1 MDKINYRNL
10 KLHPDGRYTINTKM
24 VEEKL
29 ASLCAVCGRENACQ
43 FKDNI
48 STLGHDW
55 GAEAMITSCE
65 EFAPIIRFA
74 VTDGL
79 ETLDG
84 PAVVNTIRL
93 AGAWANRVKPGQFVV
108 LEDNQGCYINHAK
121 VVSSAH
127 ITKVKGLREHA
138 RDNHM
143 LKGKNLSQAEASR
156 QMRKILCDCY
166 GGGFFKAAKKL
177 SVIYLEL
184 E

>member
-24 VEEKL
+24 VEEKFQ
-29 ASLCAVCGRENACQ
+29 ALCNTCGDSGDCHYEKNMAV
-43 FKDNI
+43 
-48 STLGHDW
+48 LGHDW
-55 GAEAMITSCE
+55 GAEAAVTSCSQ
-65 EFAPIIRFA
+65 FVPIIRFA

-79 ETLDG
+79 TESGEL
-84 PAVVNTIRL
+84 VNTIRL
-93 AGAWANRVKPGQFVV
+93 AGAWADRVRSGVWV
-108 LEDNQGCYINHAK
+108 RLEDNQGNFINTALVQSK
-121 VVSSAH
+121 AH

-138 RDNHM
+138 CNNHM

-184 E
+184 K